1 MIAEEGPIIE
11 LSGVSK
17 TFRMGRERIQA
28 VSAANLTIQR
38 GELLAIVG
46 PSGSGKT
53 TLAHLIGGLARPDEG
68 NIRINGQPL
77 RSRDR
82 TLSRYRNNQVGFV
95 FQTFGLL
102 PHYTAL
108 ENVMMPLVVAGVR
121 RSERKKRALKTLSAV
136 GLENQTRQ
144 RAETLSGGQRQRVAI
159 ARALVQ
165 SPQIIIADEPTG
177 SLDSEN
183 GTQVM
188 NILEELSQRHG
199 ITIVL
204 VTHDLELAKRAKRIL
219 QMHDGKLTE
228 ANHAR

>member
-1 MIAEEGPIIE
+1 
-11 LSGVSK
+11 
-17 TFRMGRERIQA
+17 
-28 VSAANLTIQR
+28 
-38 GELLAIVG
+38 
-46 PSGSGKT
+46 
-53 TLAHLIGGLARPDEG
+53 
-68 NIRINGQPL
+68 
-77 RSRDR
+77 
-82 TLSRYRNNQVGFV
+82 
-95 FQTFGLL
+95 
-102 PHYTAL
+102 
-108 ENVMMPLVVAGVR
+108 
-121 RSERKKRALKTLSAV
+121 
-136 GLENQTRQ
+136 
-144 RAETLSGGQRQRVAI
+144 
-159 ARALVQ
+159 VQ